1 MFIKVKRQNGEPI
14 LINSEKI
21 VIIEEPK
28 HNDEGCTIYFSETD
42 GLRTKST
49 MAELEMLLDADS
61 VEKRIEAL
69 QIENARLRIRQ
80 STEAAIESMVN
91 TK

>member
-1 MFIKVKRQNGEPI
+1 MFLKITSHCGKDL
-14 LINSEKI
+14 LINADKI

-28 HNDEGCTIYFSETD
+28 PDEKGCTIYLSKSG
-42 GLRTKST
+42 GLRTKNT

-69 QIENARLRIRQ
+69 KQENARLRIQQ
-80 STEAAIESMVN
+80 STEAALGKAVKI
-91 TK
+91 